1 MTRFMLGLLAFAL
14 PGCGSIASEPGP
26 DASIVAVPL
35 SLRLGTGNQRTTSR
49 LQWSQ
54 HTRSS
59 LAAADVTLAVC
70 SDHFPQGSAA
80 RAEIDGAIA
89 LYNAVVASGA
99 RIRVID
105 EPHRGVDELF
115 STPPTVNHIDYVD
128 TLAEGYTAFPCH
140 PDKTDVTCASWVMNT
155 CRYRSGDKGGW
166 SRGTGKVSNFVISIN
181 RNCYKH
187 FSDALSTDHPHVS
200 GVAHELGHGFGMEH
214 STSWPD
220 ADRDL
225 ISTMQGNLTVLS
237 AYDVAFLRH
246 HYPASATSSHILA
259 SPRIRL
265 KAGENYKSC
274 YASDVSGE
282 QGAFPRELYRDG
294 ADWKDCATGA
304 TPRLMFALFND
315 GTEPVGDIRGSLTVG
330 ERTVVN
336 WTAADMDG
344 ASQDSFIEPLA
355 LSDAHFANLATGIA
369 LPATLNIAAAADSL
383 STQSI
388 QLTVTLR
395 ESQAACTNTKA
406 NECAGTIV
414 AP

>member
-1 MTRFMLGLLAFAL
+1 MTRARIAFAACAVAA
-14 PGCGSIASEPGP
+14 CGSSTVLPTP
-26 DASIVAVPL
+26 DASTVTAPL
-35 SLRLGTGNQRTTSR
+35 SFQLNGDNQRTTSQ

-70 SDHFPQGSAA
+70 GDHFPQGSAA
-80 RAEIDGAIA
+80 RVEIDGAIA

-155 CRYRSGDKGGW
+155 CRFRSGDKGGW

-187 FSDALSTDHPHVS
+187 FFDSLSTDHPHVS

-265 KAGENYKSC
+265 KVGENYKSC

-282 QGAFPRELYRDG
+282 QGAFPRELYREG
-294 ADWKDCATGA
+294 TGWKDCTTGA

-315 GTEPVGDIRGSLTVG
+315 GTEPVFDIRGSLTIG
-330 ERTVVN
+330 ERTVAN
-336 WTAADMDG
+336 WTAPDMDG
-344 ASQDSFIEPLA
+344 ASQDSIAEPLA
-355 LSDAHFANLATGIA
+355 FSDAHFANLATGID
-369 LPATLNIAAAADSL
+369 LPATLNIAAAADKL
-383 STQSI
+383 SIS
-388 QLTVTLR
+388 LTVALR
-395 ESQAACTNTKA
+395 ESQASCTNTKA
-406 NECAGTIV
+406 NECAGAII